1 MAKLIEN
8 STPAER
14 ARGCVFAETFENT
27 QAVAENGGVITGD
40 TIINKGATF
49 DGTGDYITYPAKLNS
64 DKISFVIRFTPDFVP
79 GDGLQHYFYD
89 SSFGN
94 RYLLFKDSASG
105 GTLVIAFN
113 EAYIFVNVATYEP
126 YWKTGEENVFVV
138 SGTTGNNNIWL
149 NGQQIVTNNITAW
162 TPANPTELFVG
173 ARYSGSNSFDSKIS
187 EVKVFNRLLTEQEAI
202 DYYNNSTYDYINTPV
217 LDLPMGM
224 EQHDPTN
231 TRTLD
236 ISGNGNHA
244 VFTNAPTKNADD
256 RGYSFNGSG
265 NYLTVANSSSLNV
278 TDGITLSF
286 WVKPDTLA
294 GNEPLL
300 FKSINEYY
308 IWIGIGNVIQWKT
321 VGLSD
326 TTLQVSTSNL
336 SLYKW
341 NHLVFT
347 YNGSTKRILINGN
360 EIASEAA
367 TGNITGGSNDIIIGR
382 FSGDYYDGL
391 ASNVKIWNEG
401 LTPLQIKDL
410 YQRELKQI
418 NDI

>member
-8 STPAER
+8 STNAER
-14 ARGCVFAETFENT
+14 ARGCVFAETFENA

-40 TIINKGATF
+40 TIINKGATL
-49 DGTGDYITYPAKLNS
+49 DGTGDYIDYNYVPITRDNHTITV
-64 DKISFVIRFTPDFVP
+64 DFDFTAGRGTTQIIAQW
-79 GDGLQHYFYD
+79 GDGL
-89 SSFGN
+89 STN
-94 RYLLFKDSASG
+94 NSG
-105 GTLVIAFN
+105 AIVIDTADGLRFSTN
-113 EAYIFVNVATYEP
+113 AGVAVYTA
-126 YWKTGEENVFVV
+126 GAL
-138 SGTTGNNNIWL
+138 TTGRHTATCRYGGGAGASRATAVDGVEYSLSTTAGGAGSATAGITIGAETDHTNPFLGKIHSVKIFNN
-149 NGQQIVTNNITAW
+149 Q
-162 TPANPTELFVG
+162 
-173 ARYSGSNSFDSKIS
+173 
-187 EVKVFNRLLTEQEAI
+187 LTLQEHT
-202 DYYNNSTYDYINTPV
+202 DLYNNSTYDYINTPV

-224 EQHDPTN
+224 AQHDPTN

-256 RGYSFNGSG
+256 RGYSFNGSS
-265 NYLTVANSSSLNV
+265 NYLTITNSSSLAITNSV
-278 TDGITLSF
+278 TMSF
-286 WVKPDTLA
+286 WVKPNALS
-294 GNEPLL
+294 GNIPLI
-300 FKSINEYY
+300 FKSASEYY
-308 IWIGIGNVIQWKT
+308 VWLHTSGNIEWKT

-326 TTLQVSTSNL
+326 ETLEVSTSNL

-347 YNGSTKRILINGN
+347 YNGATKRILINGN

-382 FSGDYYDGL
+382 FSSDYYDGL